1 MPNAGSGVGEE
12 EKNKTHCALEGFTV
26 LPGSQIPDKS
36 TVCGGGGRWVPRGVG
51 RGMVGAVLGEWGQIL
66 LT

>member
-1 MPNAGSGVGEE
+1 MPNPGSGVGEEE

-36 TVCGGGGRWVPRGVG
+36 TVCGGGGRWVPRVEWGVG
-51 RGMVGAVLGEWGQIL
+51 WWVQCWVSGDRYC
-66 LT
+66 